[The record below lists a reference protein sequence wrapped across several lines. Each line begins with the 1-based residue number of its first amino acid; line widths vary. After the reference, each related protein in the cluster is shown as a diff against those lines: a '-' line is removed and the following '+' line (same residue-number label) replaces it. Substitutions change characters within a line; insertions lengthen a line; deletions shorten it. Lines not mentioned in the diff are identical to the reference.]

1 MRDIDADETRRAL
14 VNRSSGKLS
23 GVQNPESVSVI
34 NEDIETLTRDSFTS
48 RGRNET
54 VTPPRSSPTWND
66 GNSFRVGKLVKTRP
80 VLETAVLFHWYS
92 DVATS

>member
-34 NEDIETLTRDSFTS
+34 NEDIGNVDERLVY
-48 RGRNET
+48 
-54 VTPPRSSPTWND
+54 VT
-66 GNSFRVGKLVKTRP
+66 GK
-80 VLETAVLFHWYS
+80 E
-92 DVATS
+92 